1 MEFKFPDLGEGL
13 VEGEV
18 VKWHVKEG
26 DYVKE
31 GDPLVDVMTEKATV
45 TLPAPTSGKVVK
57 ILAREGQVV
66 KVGQTLCIIE
76 PAAEAAPP
84 EKPQAAQPAPREV
97 AAMPAARRLAREL
110 GIDLTKVRGTG
121 PGGVITVEDVRRYAE
136 ELKGREAET
145 PKPAEAPKAVE
156 VSKPPE
162 APRAAEAEVIP
173 VRGVRRAVAEKMTKA
188 KRLIP
193 HAYHLEEV
201 DFTELLRLRER
212 LKAEAERRGVRLTVL
227 PFIVK
232 AVAQALREFP
242 MLNSEYDEEK
252 NVIVVKKEVNIGVGV
267 DTEHGLVVVV
277 VRDADKKSVL
287 ELAREIGALADKA
300 RAGKLDIQDVRGS
313 TFTISNIGAVG
324 GLGGLSILN
333 YPEAAIMAVGQ
344 ARKKPW
350 VVGDRIEIRDIAL
363 VAVSFD
369 HRVVDGAY
377 VARFTS
383 RVKELLERPE
393 ALLL

>member
-45 TLPAPTSGKVVK
+45 TLPAPTSGRVVK
-57 ILAREGQVV
+57 ILIAEGQVV

-76 PAAEAAPP
+76 PAEGTAAE
-84 EKPQAAQPAPREV
+84 KRQAAEPAFREV

-110 GIDLTKVRGTG
+110 GIDLSKVRGTG
-121 PGGVITVEDVRRYAE
+121 PGGVITVEDVRKFAE
-136 ELKGREAET
+136 GLKEKEA
-145 PKPAEAPKAVE
+145 PKAAEAPKTAETPRGAE
-156 VSKPPE
+156 V
-162 APRAAEAEVIP
+162 EVIP
-173 VRGVRRAVAEKMTKA
+173 VRGVRRAVAEKMVKA

-193 HAYHLEEV
+193 HAYHLDEV
-201 DFTELLRLRER
+201 DLTELLQLRER
-212 LKAEAERRGVRLTVL
+212 LKAEAERLGVRLTVL
-227 PFIVK
+227 PFLVR
-232 AVAQALREFP
+232 AAARSLREYP
-242 MLNSEYDEEK
+242 MLNSEYDEER
-252 NVIVVKKEVNIGVGV
+252 NVIVVKKEINIGVAV
-267 DTEHGLVVVV
+267 DTEQGLVVVV
-277 VRDADKKSVL
+277 VKNADKKSLL
-287 ELAREIGALADKA
+287 ELAREIGTLAEKA
-300 RAGKLDIQDVRGS
+300 RAGKLDVQDVRGS

-333 YPEAAIMAVGQ
+333 YPEAAILAVGQ
-344 ARKKPW
+344 ARKRPW
-350 VVGDRIEIRDIAL
+350 VVEDRVEIRDIAL

-377 VARFTS
+377 VARFVN
-383 RVKELLERPE
+383 RLKELLERPE
-393 ALLL
+393 TLLL

>member
-45 TLPAPTSGKVVK
+45 TLPAPTSGRVVK
-57 ILAREGQVV
+57 ILVGEGQVV
-66 KVGQTLCIIE
+66 KVGQTLCVIE
-76 PAAEAAPP
+76 PAGEAAA
-84 EKPQAAQPAPREV
+84 EKPQTGQPAPREV

-110 GIDLTKVRGTG
+110 GVDLSKVRGTG
-121 PGGVITVEDVRRYAE
+121 PGGVITVEDVKKFAE
-136 ELKGREAET
+136 GLKG
-145 PKPAEAPKAVE
+145 KEAPKAAE
-156 VSKPPE
+156 VPKAAE
-162 APRAAEAEVIP
+162 APHTAEAEVVP

-201 DFTELLRLRER
+201 DLTELLRLHER

-227 PFIVK
+227 PFFVR
-232 AVAQALREFP
+232 AVAQALREYP

-252 NVIVVKKEVNIGVGV
+252 NVIVVKKEINIGVAV
-267 DTEHGLVVVV
+267 DTDQGLVVVV
-277 VRDADKKSVL
+277 VRNADKKGIL
-287 ELAREIGALADKA
+287 ELAREIGTLAEKA

-333 YPEAAIMAVGQ
+333 YPEAAIMAVGR
-344 ARKKPW
+344 AKKKPW
-350 VVGDRIEIRDIAL
+350 VVGDRIEVRDIAL

-377 VARFTS
+377 VARFVNK
-383 RVKELLERPE
+383 VKELLERPE

>member
-45 TLPAPTSGKVVK
+45 TLPAPTSGRVVK
-57 ILAREGQVV
+57 ILAGEGQVV
-66 KVGQTLCIIE
+66 KVGQTLCVIE
-76 PAAEAAPP
+76 PAGEAAA
-84 EKPQAAQPAPREV
+84 EKPQMAQPAPREV

-110 GIDLTKVRGTG
+110 GVDLSKVRGTG
-121 PGGVITVEDVRRYAE
+121 PGGVITVEDVKKFAE
-136 ELKGREAET
+136 GLKGKET
-145 PKPAEAPKAVE
+145 PKAAEVPKAAEAPHT
-156 VSKPPE
+156 
-162 APRAAEAEVIP
+162 AEAEVVP

-201 DFTELLRLRER
+201 DLTELLRLHER

-227 PFIVK
+227 PFFVR
-232 AVAQALREFP
+232 AVAQALREYP

-252 NVIVVKKEVNIGVGV
+252 NVIVVKKEINIGVAV
-267 DTEHGLVVVV
+267 DADQGLVVVV
-277 VRDADKKSVL
+277 VKNADKKGVL
-287 ELAREIGALADKA
+287 ELAKEIGTLAEKA
-300 RAGKLDIQDVRGS
+300 RAGKLDIEDVRGS

-333 YPEAAIMAVGQ
+333 YPEAAIMAVGR

-350 VVGDRIEIRDIAL
+350 VVEDRIEIRDIAL

-377 VARFTS
+377 VARFVNK
-383 RVKELLERPE
+383 VKELLERPE

>member
-45 TLPAPTSGKVVK
+45 TLPAPTSGRVVK
-57 ILAREGQVV
+57 ILVGEGQVV
-66 KVGQTLCIIE
+66 KVGQTLCVIE
-76 PAAEAAPP
+76 PAGESAA
-84 EKPQAAQPAPREV
+84 EKPQTGQPAPREV

-110 GIDLTKVRGTG
+110 GVDLTKVRGTG
-121 PGGVITVEDVRRYAE
+121 PGGVITVEDVKKFAE
-136 ELKGREAET
+136 GLKG
-145 PKPAEAPKAVE
+145 KEAPKAAE
-156 VSKPPE
+156 VPKAAE
-162 APRAAEAEVIP
+162 APHTAEAEVVP

-201 DFTELLRLRER
+201 DLTELLRLHER

-227 PFIVK
+227 PFFVR
-232 AVAQALREFP
+232 AVAQALREYP

-252 NVIVVKKEVNIGVGV
+252 NVIVVKKEINIGVAV
-267 DTEHGLVVVV
+267 DADQGLVVVV
-277 VRDADKKSVL
+277 VKNADKKGIL
-287 ELAREIGALADKA
+287 ELAREIGTLAEKA
-300 RAGKLDIQDVRGS
+300 RAGELDIQDVRGS

-333 YPEAAIMAVGQ
+333 YPEAAIVAVGR
-344 ARKKPW
+344 AKKKPW

-377 VARFTS
+377 VARFVN
-383 RVKELLERPE
+383 RIKELLERPE

>member
-1 MEFKFPDLGEGL
+1 
-13 VEGEV
+13 
-18 VKWHVKEG
+18 
-26 DYVKE
+26 
-31 GDPLVDVMTEKATV
+31 
-45 TLPAPTSGKVVK
+45 
-57 ILAREGQVV
+57 
-66 KVGQTLCIIE
+66 
-76 PAAEAAPP
+76 
-84 EKPQAAQPAPREV
+84 
-97 AAMPAARRLAREL
+97 MPAARRLAREL
-110 GIDLTKVRGTG
+110 GVDLTKVRGTG
-121 PGGVITVEDVRRYAE
+121 PGGVITVEDVKKFAE
-136 ELKGREAET
+136 ELKG
-145 PKPAEAPKAVE
+145 KEAPKAAE
-156 VSKPPE
+156 VPK
-162 APRAAEAEVIP
+162 AAEAPHTAEVEVVP

-201 DFTELLRLRER
+201 DLTELLRLRER

-227 PFIVK
+227 PFFVR
-232 AVAQALREFP
+232 AVAQALREYP

-252 NVIVVKKEVNIGVGV
+252 NVIVVKKEINIGVAV
-267 DTEHGLVVVV
+267 DADQGLVVVV
-277 VRDADKKSVL
+277 VKNADKKGIL
-287 ELAREIGALADKA
+287 ELAREIGTLAERA

-333 YPEAAIMAVGQ
+333 YPEAAIMAVGR
-344 ARKKPW
+344 AKKKPW
-350 VVGDRIEIRDIAL
+350 VVGDRIEVRDIAL

-377 VARFTS
+377 VARFVN

>member
-45 TLPAPTSGKVVK
+45 TLPAPTSGRVVK
-57 ILAREGQVV
+57 ILVGEGQVV
-66 KVGQTLCIIE
+66 KVGQTLCVIE
-76 PAAEAAPP
+76 PAGEAAA
-84 EKPQAAQPAPREV
+84 EKPQTGQPAPREV

-110 GIDLTKVRGTG
+110 GVDLSKVRGTG
-121 PGGVITVEDVRRYAE
+121 PGGVITVEDVKKFAE
-136 ELKGREAET
+136 GLKG
-145 PKPAEAPKAVE
+145 KEAPKAAE
-156 VSKPPE
+156 VPKAAE
-162 APRAAEAEVIP
+162 APHTAEAEVVP

-201 DFTELLRLRER
+201 DLTELLRLHER

-227 PFIVK
+227 PFFVR
-232 AVAQALREFP
+232 AVAEALREYP

-252 NVIVVKKEVNIGVGV
+252 NVIVVKKEINIGVAV
-267 DTEHGLVVVV
+267 DTDQGLVVVV
-277 VRDADKKSVL
+277 VRNADKKGIL
-287 ELAREIGALADKA
+287 ELAREIGTLAEKA

-333 YPEAAIMAVGQ
+333 YPEAAIMAVGR
-344 ARKKPW
+344 AKKKPW
-350 VVGDRIEIRDIAL
+350 VVGDRIEVRDIAL

-377 VARFTS
+377 VARFVN

>member
-45 TLPAPTSGKVVK
+45 TLPAPTSGRVVK
-57 ILAREGQVV
+57 ILVGEGQVV
-66 KVGQTLCIIE
+66 KVGQTLCVIE
-76 PAAEAAPP
+76 PAGEAAA
-84 EKPQAAQPAPREV
+84 EKPQTGQPAPREV

-110 GIDLTKVRGTG
+110 GVDLTKVRGTG
-121 PGGVITVEDVRRYAE
+121 PGGVITVEDVKKFAE
-136 ELKGREAET
+136 GLKG
-145 PKPAEAPKAVE
+145 KEAPKAAE
-156 VSKPPE
+156 VPKAAE
-162 APRAAEAEVIP
+162 APHTAEAEVVP

-201 DFTELLRLRER
+201 DLTELLRLHER

-227 PFIVK
+227 PFFVR
-232 AVAQALREFP
+232 AVAQALREYP
-242 MLNSEYDEEK
+242 MLNSEYDDEK
-252 NVIVVKKEVNIGVGV
+252 NVIVVKKEINIGVAV
-267 DTEHGLVVVV
+267 DTDQGLVVVV
-277 VRDADKKSVL
+277 VRNADKKGIL
-287 ELAREIGALADKA
+287 ELAREIGSLAEKA

-333 YPEAAIMAVGQ
+333 YPEAAIMAVGR

-377 VARFTS
+377 VARFVNK
-383 RVKELLERPE
+383 VKELLERPE

>member
-1 MEFKFPDLGEGL
+1 
-13 VEGEV
+13 V

-45 TLPAPTSGKVVK
+45 TLPAPTSGRVVK
-57 ILAREGQVV
+57 ILVGEGQVV
-66 KVGQTLCIIE
+66 KVGQTLCVIE
-76 PAAEAAPP
+76 PAGGAA
-84 EKPQAAQPAPREV
+84 EKPQTAQPASREV

-110 GIDLTKVRGTG
+110 GVDLSKVRGTG
-121 PGGVITVEDVRRYAE
+121 PGGVITVEDVKKFAE
-136 ELKGREAET
+136 ELKG
-145 PKPAEAPKAVE
+145 KEAPKAAE
-156 VSKPPE
+156 APE
-162 APRAAEAEVIP
+162 AAEAKAAEAPHTAEAEVVP

-201 DFTELLRLRER
+201 DLTELLRLHER

-227 PFIVK
+227 PFFVR
-232 AVAQALREFP
+232 AVAQALREYP

-252 NVIVVKKEVNIGVGV
+252 NVIVVKKEINIGVAV
-267 DTEHGLVVVV
+267 DADQGLVVVV
-277 VRDADKKSVL
+277 VKNADKKGIL
-287 ELAREIGALADKA
+287 ELAREIGTLAEKA

-333 YPEAAIMAVGQ
+333 YPEAAIMAVGR
-344 ARKKPW
+344 AKKKPW

-377 VARFTS
+377 VARFVD

>member
-45 TLPAPTSGKVVK
+45 TLPAPTSGRVVK
-57 ILAREGQVV
+57 ILVGEGQVV
-66 KVGQTLCIIE
+66 KVGQTLCVIE
-76 PAAEAAPP
+76 PAGEAAA
-84 EKPQAAQPAPREV
+84 EKPQTGQPAPREV

-110 GIDLTKVRGTG
+110 GVDLSKVRGTG
-121 PGGVITVEDVRRYAE
+121 PGGVITVEDVKKFAE
-136 ELKGREAET
+136 ELKG
-145 PKPAEAPKAVE
+145 KEAPKAAE
-156 VSKPPE
+156 VPKAAE
-162 APRAAEAEVIP
+162 APHTAEAEVVP

-201 DFTELLRLRER
+201 DLTELLRLHER

-227 PFIVK
+227 PFFVR
-232 AVAQALREFP
+232 AVAQALREYP

-252 NVIVVKKEVNIGVGV
+252 NVIVVKKEINIGVAV
-267 DTEHGLVVVV
+267 DAEQGLVVVV
-277 VRDADKKSVL
+277 VKNADKKGIL
-287 ELAREIGALADKA
+287 ELAREIGTLAEKA

-333 YPEAAIMAVGQ
+333 YPEAAIMAVGR
-344 ARKKPW
+344 AKKKPW
-350 VVGDRIEIRDIAL
+350 VVEDRIEIRDIAL

-377 VARFTS
+377 VARFVN

>member
-45 TLPAPTSGKVVK
+45 TLPAPTSGRVVK
-57 ILAREGQVV
+57 ILVGEGQVV
-66 KVGQTLCIIE
+66 KVGQTLCVIE
-76 PAAEAAPP
+76 PAGEAAA
-84 EKPQAAQPAPREV
+84 EKPQTGQPAPREV

-110 GIDLTKVRGTG
+110 GVDLSKVRGTG
-121 PGGVITVEDVRRYAE
+121 PGGVITVEDVKKFAE
-136 ELKGREAET
+136 ELKG
-145 PKPAEAPKAVE
+145 KEAPKAAE
-156 VSKPPE
+156 VPKAAE
-162 APRAAEAEVIP
+162 APHTAEAEVVP

-201 DFTELLRLRER
+201 DLTELLRLHER

-227 PFIVK
+227 PFFVR
-232 AVAQALREFP
+232 AVAQALREYP

-252 NVIVVKKEVNIGVGV
+252 NVIVVKKEINIGVAV
-267 DTEHGLVVVV
+267 DAEQGLVVVV
-277 VRDADKKSVL
+277 VKNADKKGIL
-287 ELAREIGALADKA
+287 ELAREIGTLAEKA

-333 YPEAAIMAVGQ
+333 YPEAAIMAVGR
-344 ARKKPW
+344 AKKKPW

-377 VARFTS
+377 VARFVNK
-383 RVKELLERPE
+383 VKELLERPE

>member
-45 TLPAPTSGKVVK
+45 TLPAPTSGRVVK
-57 ILAREGQVV
+57 ILVGEGQVV
-66 KVGQTLCIIE
+66 KVGQTLCVIE
-76 PAAEAAPP
+76 PAGEASA
-84 EKPQAAQPAPREV
+84 EKPQTAQPAPREV

-110 GIDLTKVRGTG
+110 GVDLTKVRGTG
-121 PGGVITVEDVRRYAE
+121 PGGVITVEDVKKFAE
-136 ELKGREAET
+136 GLKG
-145 PKPAEAPKAVE
+145 KEAPKAAE
-156 VSKPPE
+156 VPKAAE
-162 APRAAEAEVIP
+162 APHTAEAEVVP

-201 DFTELLRLRER
+201 DLTELLRLHER

-227 PFIVK
+227 PFFVR
-232 AVAQALREFP
+232 AVAQALREYP

-252 NVIVVKKEVNIGVGV
+252 NVIVVKKEINIGVAV
-267 DTEHGLVVVV
+267 DTDQGLVVVV
-277 VRDADKKSVL
+277 VKNADKKGIL
-287 ELAREIGALADKA
+287 ELAREIGTLAEKA

-333 YPEAAIMAVGQ
+333 YPEAAIMAVGR

-377 VARFTS
+377 VARFVN

>member
-45 TLPAPTSGKVVK
+45 TLPAPTSGRVVK
-57 ILAREGQVV
+57 ILVGEGQVV
-66 KVGQTLCIIE
+66 KVGQTLCVIE
-76 PAAEAAPP
+76 PAEEAAA
-84 EKPQAAQPAPREV
+84 EKPQTGQPAPREV

-110 GIDLTKVRGTG
+110 GVDLTKVRGTG
-121 PGGVITVEDVRRYAE
+121 PGGVITVEDVKKFAE
-136 ELKGREAET
+136 GLKG
-145 PKPAEAPKAVE
+145 KEAPKAAE
-156 VSKPPE
+156 VPK
-162 APRAAEAEVIP
+162 AAEAPHTAETEVVP

-201 DFTELLRLRER
+201 DLTELLRLHER

-227 PFIVK
+227 PFFVR
-232 AVAQALREFP
+232 AAAQALREYP
-242 MLNSEYDEEK
+242 MLNSEYDDEK
-252 NVIVVKKEVNIGVGV
+252 NVIVVKKEINIGVAV
-267 DTEHGLVVVV
+267 DADQGLVVVV
-277 VRDADKKSVL
+277 VKNADKKGIL
-287 ELAREIGALADKA
+287 ELAREIGTLAEKA
-300 RAGKLDIQDVRGS
+300 RAGRLDIQDVRGS

-333 YPEAAIMAVGQ
+333 YPEAAIMAVGR
-344 ARKKPW
+344 AKKKPW
-350 VVGDRIEIRDIAL
+350 VVGDRIEVRDIAL

-377 VARFTS
+377 VARFVNK
-383 RVKELLERPE
+383 VKELLERPE

>member
-45 TLPAPTSGKVVK
+45 TLPAPTSGRVVK
-57 ILAREGQVV
+57 ILAGEGQVV
-66 KVGQTLCIIE
+66 KVGQTLCVIE
-76 PAAEAAPP
+76 PAGEAAA
-84 EKPQAAQPAPREV
+84 EKPQMAQPAPREV

-110 GIDLTKVRGTG
+110 GVDLSKVRGTG
-121 PGGVITVEDVRRYAE
+121 PGGVITVEDVKKFAE
-136 ELKGREAET
+136 GLKG
-145 PKPAEAPKAVE
+145 KEAPKAAE
-156 VSKPPE
+156 VPKAAE
-162 APRAAEAEVIP
+162 APHTAEAEVVP

-201 DFTELLRLRER
+201 DLTELLRLHER

-227 PFIVK
+227 PFFVR
-232 AVAQALREFP
+232 AVAQALREYP

-252 NVIVVKKEVNIGVGV
+252 NVIVVKKEINIGVAV
-267 DTEHGLVVVV
+267 DADQGLVVVV
-277 VRDADKKSVL
+277 VKNADKKGVL
-287 ELAREIGALADKA
+287 ELAKEIGTLAEKA
-300 RAGKLDIQDVRGS
+300 RAGKLDIEDVRGS

-333 YPEAAIMAVGQ
+333 YPEAAIMAVGR

-350 VVGDRIEIRDIAL
+350 VVEDRIEIRDIAL

-377 VARFTS
+377 VARFVNK
-383 RVKELLERPE
+383 VKELLERPE

>member
-45 TLPAPTSGKVVK
+45 TLPAPTSGRVVK
-57 ILAREGQVV
+57 ILAGEGQVV
-66 KVGQTLCIIE
+66 KVGQTLCVIE
-76 PAAEAAPP
+76 PAGEAAA
-84 EKPQAAQPAPREV
+84 EKPQMAQPAPREV

-110 GIDLTKVRGTG
+110 GVDLSKVRGTG
-121 PGGVITVEDVRRYAE
+121 PGGVITVEDVKKFAE
-136 ELKGREAET
+136 GLKG
-145 PKPAEAPKAVE
+145 KEAPKAAE
-156 VSKPPE
+156 VPKAAE
-162 APRAAEAEVIP
+162 APHTAEAEVVP

-201 DFTELLRLRER
+201 DLTELLRLHER

-227 PFIVK
+227 PFFVR
-232 AVAQALREFP
+232 AVAQALREYP

-252 NVIVVKKEVNIGVGV
+252 NVIVVKKEINIGVAV
-267 DTEHGLVVVV
+267 DADQGLVVVV
-277 VRDADKKSVL
+277 VKNADKKGIL
-287 ELAREIGALADKA
+287 ELAKEIGTLAEKA
-300 RAGKLDIQDVRGS
+300 RAGKLDIEDVRGS

-333 YPEAAIMAVGQ
+333 YPEAAIMAVGR

-350 VVGDRIEIRDIAL
+350 VVEDRIEIRDIAL

-377 VARFTS
+377 VARFVNK
-383 RVKELLERPE
+383 VKELLERPE

>member
-26 DYVKE
+26 DFVKE

-45 TLPAPTSGKVVK
+45 TLPAPTTGKVVK
-57 ILAREGQVV
+57 ILVREGEVV
-66 KVGQTLCIIE
+66 KVGQTLCVIE
-76 PAAEAAPP
+76 PAEVPAAG
-84 EKPQAAQPAPREV
+84 PQVEGQARSREV
-97 AAMPAARRLAREL
+97 AAMPAARRLAKEL
-110 GIDLTKVRGTG
+110 GIDLSKVKGTG

-136 ELKGREAET
+136 EAAKAT
-145 PKPAEAPKAVE
+145 AAAPKVVE
-156 VSKPPE
+156 
-162 APRAAEAEVIP
+162 RAEEGEVVP
-173 VRGVRRAVAEKMTKA
+173 VRGVRRAVAEKMSKA

-201 DFTELLRLRER
+201 DFTELIKLRER
-212 LKAEAERRGVRLTVL
+212 VKAEAEKRGVRLTLL
-227 PFIVK
+227 PFIAK
-232 AVAQALREFP
+232 AVAMALREYP

-252 NVIVVKKEVNIGVGV
+252 NAIVVKKEVNLGIGV
-267 DTEHGLVVVV
+267 DTEQGLVVVV
-277 VRDADKKSVL
+277 VKNADRKGVL
-287 ELAREIGALADKA
+287 EMAREINELAQKA
-300 RAGKLDIQDVRGS
+300 REGKLELQDVRGS

-333 YPEAAIMAVGQ
+333 YPEAGILAVGQ

-369 HRVVDGAY
+369 HRVIDGAY
-377 VARFTS
+377 VARFMN
-383 RVKELLERPE
+383 RVKELLENPW
-393 ALLL
+393 LLLL

>member
-1 MEFKFPDLGEGL
+1 MEFRFPDLGEGL

-31 GDPLVDVMTEKATV
+31 GDPLVDVMTEKAAV
-45 TLPAPTSGKVVK
+45 TLPAPTSGRVVK
-57 ILAREGQVV
+57 ILVGEGQVV
-66 KVGQTLCIIE
+66 KVGQTLCVIE
-76 PAAEAAPP
+76 PAGGAAA
-84 EKPQAAQPAPREV
+84 EKPQTGQPAPREV

-110 GIDLTKVRGTG
+110 GVDLTKVRGTG
-121 PGGVITVEDVRRYAE
+121 PGGVITVEDVKKFAE
-136 ELKGREAET
+136 ELKG
-145 PKPAEAPKAVE
+145 KEAPKAAE
-156 VSKPPE
+156 VPK
-162 APRAAEAEVIP
+162 AAEAPHTAEVEVVP

-201 DFTELLRLRER
+201 DLTELLRLHER

-227 PFIVK
+227 PFFVR
-232 AVAQALREFP
+232 AVAQALREYP

-252 NVIVVKKEVNIGVGV
+252 NVIVVKKEINIGVAV
-267 DTEHGLVVVV
+267 DADQGLVVVV
-277 VRDADKKSVL
+277 VKNADKKGIL
-287 ELAREIGALADKA
+287 ELAREIGTLAEKA

-333 YPEAAIMAVGQ
+333 YPEAAIMAVGR
-344 ARKKPW
+344 AKKKPW

-377 VARFTS
+377 VARFVN

>member
-13 VEGEV
+13 IEGEV
-18 VKWHVKEG
+18 VKWRVKEG

-45 TLPAPTSGKVVK
+45 TLPAPTSGRVVK
-57 ILAREGQVV
+57 ILVGEGQVV
-66 KVGQTLCIIE
+66 KVGQTLCVIE
-76 PAAEAAPP
+76 PAEEAAA
-84 EKPQAAQPAPREV
+84 EKPQTGQPAPREV

-110 GIDLTKVRGTG
+110 GVDLTKVRGTG
-121 PGGVITVEDVRRYAE
+121 PGGVITVEDVKKFAE
-136 ELKGREAET
+136 ELKGREA
-145 PKPAEAPKAVE
+145 PKAAEVPKAAEAPHTT
-156 VSKPPE
+156 
-162 APRAAEAEVIP
+162 EAEVVP

-201 DFTELLRLRER
+201 DLTELLRLHER
-212 LKAEAERRGVRLTVL
+212 LKAEAERRGVRLTMS
-227 PFIVK
+227 PFFVR
-232 AVAQALREFP
+232 AVAQALREYP

-252 NVIVVKKEVNIGVGV
+252 NVIVVKKEINIGVAV
-267 DTEHGLVVVV
+267 DAEQGLVVVV
-277 VRDADKKSVL
+277 VKNADKKGIL
-287 ELAREIGALADKA
+287 ELAREIGTLAEKA

-333 YPEAAIMAVGQ
+333 YPEAAIMAVGR
-344 ARKKPW
+344 AKKKPW

-377 VARFTS
+377 VARFVN

>member
-45 TLPAPTSGKVVK
+45 TLPAPTSGRVVK
-57 ILAREGQVV
+57 ILVGEGQVV
-66 KVGQTLCIIE
+66 KVGQTLCVIE
-76 PAAEAAPP
+76 PAGEAAA
-84 EKPQAAQPAPREV
+84 EKPQTAQPAPREV

-110 GIDLTKVRGTG
+110 GVDLSKVRGTG
-121 PGGVITVEDVRRYAE
+121 PGGVITVEDVKKFAE
-136 ELKGREAET
+136 ELKG
-145 PKPAEAPKAVE
+145 KEAPKAAE
-156 VSKPPE
+156 VPKAAE
-162 APRAAEAEVIP
+162 APHTAEAEVVP

-201 DFTELLRLRER
+201 DLTELLRLHER

-227 PFIVK
+227 PFFVR
-232 AVAQALREFP
+232 AVAQALREYP

-252 NVIVVKKEVNIGVGV
+252 NVIVVKKEINIGVAV
-267 DTEHGLVVVV
+267 DTDQGLVVVV
-277 VRDADKKSVL
+277 VKNADKKGIL
-287 ELAREIGALADKA
+287 ELAREIGSLAEKA

-333 YPEAAIMAVGQ
+333 YPEAAIMAVGR
-344 ARKKPW
+344 AKKKPW

-377 VARFTS
+377 VARFVN
-383 RVKELLERPE
+383 RIKELLERPE

>member
-45 TLPAPTSGKVVK
+45 TLPAPTSGRVVK
-57 ILAREGQVV
+57 ILAGEGQVV
-66 KVGQTLCIIE
+66 KVGQTLCVIE
-76 PAAEAAPP
+76 PSGEAAA
-84 EKPQAAQPAPREV
+84 EKPQMAQPAPREV

-110 GIDLTKVRGTG
+110 GVDLSKVRGTG
-121 PGGVITVEDVRRYAE
+121 PGGVITVEDVKKFAE
-136 ELKGREAET
+136 GLKGKET
-145 PKPAEAPKAVE
+145 PKAAEVPKAAEAPHT
-156 VSKPPE
+156 
-162 APRAAEAEVIP
+162 AEAEVVP

-201 DFTELLRLRER
+201 DLTELLRLHER

-227 PFIVK
+227 PFFVR
-232 AVAQALREFP
+232 AVAQALREYP

-252 NVIVVKKEVNIGVGV
+252 NVIVVKKEINIGVAV
-267 DTEHGLVVVV
+267 DADQGLVVVV
-277 VRDADKKSVL
+277 VKNADKKGIL
-287 ELAREIGALADKA
+287 ELAKEIGTLAEKA
-300 RAGKLDIQDVRGS
+300 RAGKLDIEDVRGS

-333 YPEAAIMAVGQ
+333 YPEAAIMAVGR

-350 VVGDRIEIRDIAL
+350 VVEDRIEIRDIAL

-377 VARFTS
+377 VARFVNK
-383 RVKELLERPE
+383 VKELLERPE

>member
-13 VEGEV
+13 VEGEI

-45 TLPAPTSGKVVK
+45 TLPAPAAGKVVK
-57 ILAREGQVV
+57 ILAKEGQVV
-66 KVGQTLCIIE
+66 KVGQTLCVIE
-76 PAAEAAPP
+76 PAEGEAKQAERPQAEAA
-84 EKPQAAQPAPREV
+84 QQAPREV

-110 GIDLTKVRGTG
+110 GVDLAKVKGTG

-136 ELKGREAET
+136 ELKAKGGEAPEA
-145 PKPAEAPKAVE
+145 PKAAEAPKAVGGAE
-156 VSKPPE
+156 
-162 APRAAEAEVIP
+162 EAEVIP
-173 VRGVRRAVAEKMTKA
+173 VRGIRRAVAEKMTKA
-188 KRLIP
+188 KRLVP

-201 DFTELLRLRER
+201 DLTELIRLRER
-212 LKAEAERRGVRLTVL
+212 LKAEAERRGVKLTLL
-227 PFIVK
+227 PFVAR
-232 AVAQALREFP
+232 AVALALREFP

-252 NVIVVKKEVNIGVGV
+252 NAIVVRKAVNLGIAV
-267 DTEHGLVVVV
+267 DTEQGLVVVV
-277 VRDADKKSVL
+277 VRDADRKGVL
-287 ELAREIGALADKA
+287 ELAKEIAALAEKA
-300 RAGKLDIQDVRGS
+300 RSGKLDIQDVRGS

-344 ARKKPW
+344 AKKKPW
-350 VVGDRIEIRDIAL
+350 VVEGRIEIRDIAL

-377 VARFTS
+377 VARFVN
-383 RVKELLERPE
+383 RVRELLERPE
-393 ALLL
+393 LLLL

>member
-45 TLPAPTSGKVVK
+45 TLPAPTSGRVVK
-57 ILAREGQVV
+57 ILAGEGQVV
-66 KVGQTLCIIE
+66 KVGQTLCVIE
-76 PAAEAAPP
+76 PAGEAAA
-84 EKPQAAQPAPREV
+84 EKPQMAQPAPREV

-110 GIDLTKVRGTG
+110 GVDLSKVRGTG
-121 PGGVITVEDVRRYAE
+121 PGGVITVEDVKKFAE
-136 ELKGREAET
+136 GLKGKET
-145 PKPAEAPKAVE
+145 PKAAEVPKAAEAPHT
-156 VSKPPE
+156 
-162 APRAAEAEVIP
+162 AEAEVVP

-201 DFTELLRLRER
+201 DLTELLRLHER

-227 PFIVK
+227 PFFVR
-232 AVAQALREFP
+232 AVAQALREYP

-252 NVIVVKKEVNIGVGV
+252 NVIVVKKEINIGVAV
-267 DTEHGLVVVV
+267 DADQGLVVVV
-277 VRDADKKSVL
+277 VKNADKKGIL
-287 ELAREIGALADKA
+287 ELAKEIGTLAEKA
-300 RAGKLDIQDVRGS
+300 RAGKLDIEDVRGS

-333 YPEAAIMAVGQ
+333 YPEAAIMAVGR

-350 VVGDRIEIRDIAL
+350 VVEDRIEIRDIAL

-377 VARFTS
+377 VARFVNK
-383 RVKELLERPE
+383 VKELLERPE

>member
-45 TLPAPTSGKVVK
+45 TLPAPTSGRVVR
-57 ILAREGQVV
+57 ILVGEGQGV

-76 PAAEAAPP
+76 PAGEAAA
-84 EKPQAAQPAPREV
+84 EKPQTAQPAPREV

-110 GIDLTKVRGTG
+110 GVDLTKVRGTG
-121 PGGVITVEDVRRYAE
+121 PGGVITVEDVKKFAE
-136 ELKGREAET
+136 ELKG
-145 PKPAEAPKAVE
+145 KEAPKAAE
-156 VSKPPE
+156 VPKAAE
-162 APRAAEAEVIP
+162 APHTAEAEVVP

-201 DFTELLRLRER
+201 DLTELLRLRER

-227 PFIVK
+227 PFFVR
-232 AVAQALREFP
+232 AVAQALREYP

-252 NVIVVKKEVNIGVGV
+252 NVIVVKKEINIGVAV
-267 DTEHGLVVVV
+267 DADQGLVVVV
-277 VRDADKKSVL
+277 VKNADKKGIL
-287 ELAREIGALADKA
+287 ELAREIGTLAERA
-300 RAGKLDIQDVRGS
+300 RAGKLDVQDVRGS

-333 YPEAAIMAVGQ
+333 YPEAAIMAVGR
-344 ARKKPW
+344 AKKKPW

-377 VARFTS
+377 VARFVT

>member
-45 TLPAPTSGKVVK
+45 TLPAPTSGRVVK
-57 ILAREGQVV
+57 ILVGEGQVV

-76 PAAEAAPP
+76 PAEAAA
-84 EKPQAAQPAPREV
+84 EKPQTGQPAPREV

-110 GIDLTKVRGTG
+110 GVDLSKVRGTG
-121 PGGVITVEDVRRYAE
+121 PGGVITVEDVKKFAE
-136 ELKGREAET
+136 GLKG
-145 PKPAEAPKAVE
+145 KEAPKAAE
-156 VSKPPE
+156 VPK
-162 APRAAEAEVIP
+162 AAEAPHTAEVEVVP

-201 DFTELLRLRER
+201 DLTELLRLHER

-227 PFIVK
+227 PFLVR
-232 AVAQALREFP
+232 AVAQALREYP

-252 NVIVVKKEVNIGVGV
+252 NVIVVKKEINIGVAV
-267 DTEHGLVVVV
+267 DTDQGLVVVV
-277 VRDADKKSVL
+277 VKNADKKGIL
-287 ELAREIGALADKA
+287 ELAREIGTLAEKA

-333 YPEAAIMAVGQ
+333 YPEAAIMAVGR
-344 ARKKPW
+344 AKKKPW

-377 VARFTS
+377 VARFVNK
-383 RVKELLERPE
+383 VKELLERPE

>member
-45 TLPAPTSGKVVK
+45 TLPAPTSGRVVK
-57 ILAREGQVV
+57 ILVGEGQVV

-76 PAAEAAPP
+76 PAEEAAA
-84 EKPQAAQPAPREV
+84 EKPQTGQPAPREV

-110 GIDLTKVRGTG
+110 GVDLTKVGGTG
-121 PGGVITVEDVRRYAE
+121 PGGVITVEDVKKFAE
-136 ELKGREAET
+136 GLKG
-145 PKPAEAPKAVE
+145 KEAPKAAE
-156 VSKPPE
+156 VPK
-162 APRAAEAEVIP
+162 AAEAPHTTEADVVP

-201 DFTELLRLRER
+201 DLTELLRLHER

-227 PFIVK
+227 PFFVR
-232 AVAQALREFP
+232 AVAQALREYP

-252 NVIVVKKEVNIGVGV
+252 NVIVVKKEINIGVAV
-267 DTEHGLVVVV
+267 DAEQGLVVVV
-277 VRDADKKSVL
+277 VKNADKKGIL
-287 ELAREIGALADKA
+287 ELAREIGTLAEKA

-333 YPEAAIMAVGQ
+333 YPEAAIMAVGR

-377 VARFTS
+377 VARFVN

>member
-45 TLPAPTSGKVVK
+45 TLPAPTSGRVVK
-57 ILAREGQVV
+57 ILVGEGQVV
-66 KVGQTLCIIE
+66 KVGQTLCVIE
-76 PAAEAAPP
+76 PAGEAAA
-84 EKPQAAQPAPREV
+84 EKPQTGQPTPREV

-110 GIDLTKVRGTG
+110 GVDLSKVRGTG
-121 PGGVITVEDVRRYAE
+121 PGGVITVEDVKKFAE
-136 ELKGREAET
+136 ELKG
-145 PKPAEAPKAVE
+145 KEAPKAAE
-156 VSKPPE
+156 VPKAAE
-162 APRAAEAEVIP
+162 APHTAEAEVVP

-201 DFTELLRLRER
+201 DLTELLRLHER

-227 PFIVK
+227 PFFVR
-232 AVAQALREFP
+232 AVAQALREYP

-252 NVIVVKKEVNIGVGV
+252 NVIVVKKEINIGVAV
-267 DTEHGLVVVV
+267 DTDQGLVVVV
-277 VRDADKKSVL
+277 VKNADKKGIL
-287 ELAREIGALADKA
+287 ELAREIGSLAEKA

-333 YPEAAIMAVGQ
+333 YPEAAIMAVGR
-344 ARKKPW
+344 AKKKPW

-377 VARFTS
+377 VARFVN

>member
-31 GDPLVDVMTEKATV
+31 GDPLVDVMTEKAAV
-45 TLPAPTSGKVVK
+45 TLPAPTSGRVVK
-57 ILAREGQVV
+57 ILVGEGQVV
-66 KVGQTLCIIE
+66 KLGQTLCVIE
-76 PAAEAAPP
+76 PAREAAA
-84 EKPQAAQPAPREV
+84 EKPQTAQPAPREV

-110 GIDLTKVRGTG
+110 GVDLTEVRGTG
-121 PGGVITVEDVRRYAE
+121 PGGVITVEDVKKFAE
-136 ELKGREAET
+136 GLKG
-145 PKPAEAPKAVE
+145 KEAPKAAE
-156 VSKPPE
+156 PPRATETKAAE
-162 APRAAEAEVIP
+162 APHTAEAEVMP

-201 DFTELLRLRER
+201 DLTELLRLRER
-212 LKAEAERRGVRLTVL
+212 LKAEAERRGVRLTAL
-227 PFIVK
+227 PFFVR
-232 AVAQALREFP
+232 AVAQALREYP

-252 NVIVVKKEVNIGVGV
+252 NVIVVKKEINIGVAV
-267 DTEHGLVVVV
+267 DADQGLVVVV
-277 VRDADKKSVL
+277 VKNADKKDIL
-287 ELAREIGALADKA
+287 ELAREIGTLAEKA
-300 RAGKLDIQDVRGS
+300 RAGKLDVQDVRGS

-333 YPEAAIMAVGQ
+333 YPEAAIMAVGR
-344 ARKKPW
+344 AKKKPW

-377 VARFTS
+377 VARFVN

>member
-45 TLPAPTSGKVVK
+45 TLPAPTSGRVVK
-57 ILAREGQVV
+57 ILVGEGQVV
-66 KVGQTLCIIE
+66 KVGQTLCVIE
-76 PAAEAAPP
+76 PAGEAAA
-84 EKPQAAQPAPREV
+84 EKPQTGQPAPREV

-110 GIDLTKVRGTG
+110 GVDLTKVRGTG
-121 PGGVITVEDVRRYAE
+121 PGGVITVEDVKKFAE
-136 ELKGREAET
+136 GLKG
-145 PKPAEAPKAVE
+145 KEAPKAAE
-156 VSKPPE
+156 VPKAAE
-162 APRAAEAEVIP
+162 APHTAEAEVVP

-201 DFTELLRLRER
+201 DLTELLRLHER

-227 PFIVK
+227 PFFVR
-232 AVAQALREFP
+232 AVAQALREYP
-242 MLNSEYDEEK
+242 MLNSEYDDEK
-252 NVIVVKKEVNIGVGV
+252 NVIVVKKEINIGVAV
-267 DTEHGLVVVV
+267 DTDQGLVVVV
-277 VRDADKKSVL
+277 VRNADKKGIL
-287 ELAREIGALADKA
+287 ELAREIGSLAEKA

-333 YPEAAIMAVGQ
+333 YPEAAIMAVGR

-350 VVGDRIEIRDIAL
+350 VVGDRIEVRDIAL

-377 VARFTS
+377 VARFVNK
-383 RVKELLERPE
+383 VKELLERPE

>member
-45 TLPAPTSGKVVK
+45 TLPAPTSGRVVK
-57 ILAREGQVV
+57 ILAGEGQVV
-66 KVGQTLCIIE
+66 KVGQTLCVIE
-76 PAAEAAPP
+76 PAGEAAA
-84 EKPQAAQPAPREV
+84 EKPQMAQPAPREV

-110 GIDLTKVRGTG
+110 GVDLSKVRGTG
-121 PGGVITVEDVRRYAE
+121 PGGVITVEDVKKFAE
-136 ELKGREAET
+136 GLKGKET
-145 PKPAEAPKAVE
+145 PKAAEVPKAAEAPHT
-156 VSKPPE
+156 
-162 APRAAEAEVIP
+162 AEAEVVP

-201 DFTELLRLRER
+201 DLTELLRLHER

-227 PFIVK
+227 PFFVR
-232 AVAQALREFP
+232 AVAQALREYP

-252 NVIVVKKEVNIGVGV
+252 NVIVVKKEINIGVAV
-267 DTEHGLVVVV
+267 DADQGLVVVV
-277 VRDADKKSVL
+277 VKNADKKGIL
-287 ELAREIGALADKA
+287 ELAKEIGTLAEKA
-300 RAGKLDIQDVRGS
+300 RAGKLDIEDVRGS

-333 YPEAAIMAVGQ
+333 YPEAAIMAVGR

-350 VVGDRIEIRDIAL
+350 VVEDRVEIRDIAL

-377 VARFTS
+377 VARFVNK
-383 RVKELLERPE
+383 VKELLERPE